1 MDKAIIMFLKEGKE
15 SKKRI
20 NRYYMLI
27 KSLFNI

>member
-1 MDKAIIMFLKEGKE
+1 MDKIVIMFLKEGRE

-27 KSLFNI
+27 KSSFNI